1 MSKTHLKHQQ
11 GDYYQN
17 WFVFHQLSLRVEL
30 YMNPL
35 IENQF
40 VKVQRVFTDK
50 VVKQREKSKIYSLKS
65 KITLSIILLKIES
78 RLIDQWFFNEIVFF
92 FMKRKYIC

>member
-1 MSKTHLKHQQ
+1 
-11 GDYYQN
+11 
-17 WFVFHQLSLRVEL
+17 
-30 YMNPL
+30 MNPL